1 MEEYQFLPQV
11 FNGFNR
17 RARRSLATGLKLEMM
32 NGMRSRGSFLC
43 LLAPFL
49 LSGMATAAADAV
61 YEVTITNRAGSSL
74 TSIVW
79 ATHGNQARF
88 FQRGKK
94 ASPGLAELAKDG
106 GTNLAKKELKRQS
119 KGRRGVH
126 SVGVAFGPGAKRTS
140 TFRVRADERRP
151 FLSWATMAV
160 CSNDTFA
167 GQSRYRLPR
176 QLNHTKRK
184 LVHAFDAGAEVNTET
199 SSDVPCLGGHG
210 VGEEENGVVRLSDA
224 IRGDAD
230 LRRSRGWGKYIA
242 TIRIR
247 RIR

>member
-1 MEEYQFLPQV
+1 
-11 FNGFNR
+11 
-17 RARRSLATGLKLEMM
+17 
-32 NGMRSRGSFLC
+32 MRIPCLRLC
-43 LLAPFL
+43 LFASL
-49 LSGMATAAADAV
+49 LFSGTEINAADAV
-61 YEVTITNRAGSSL
+61 YEVTITNRAKSSL

-119 KGRRGVH
+119 KGGRGVH
-126 SVGVAFGPGAKRTS
+126 SVGVAFGPGAGRTT

-167 GQSRYRLPR
+167 GQSRYRLPQR
-176 QLNHTKRK
+176 LNHTRRK
-184 LVHAFDAGAEVNTET
+184 QVLAYDAGAEVNTET

-210 VGEEENGVVRLSDA
+210 VGEEENGVVHLSNA

-230 LRRSRGWGKYIA
+230 LRRSRGWGNYIA
-242 TIRIR
+242 TIRVR